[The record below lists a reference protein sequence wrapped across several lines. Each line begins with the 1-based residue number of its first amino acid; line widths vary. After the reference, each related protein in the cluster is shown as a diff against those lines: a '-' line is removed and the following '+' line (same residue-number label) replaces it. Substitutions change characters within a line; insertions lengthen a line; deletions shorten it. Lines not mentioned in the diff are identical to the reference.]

1 MSIVRLTA
9 AIMALAIGGSAP
21 ASADYP
27 SDVEFARGN
36 ARAGGPISAYDAE
49 LLRRWGCLS
58 GTRSP
63 FCERRFDRRRYYR
76 ERRRERR

>member
-9 AIMALAIGGSAP
+9 AIMALAIVGSAP

-27 SDVEFARGN
+27 SDVESARGN

-49 LLRRWGCLS
+49 LLRGVGLFKRDAQPVL
-58 GTRSP
+58 
-63 FCERRFDRRRYYR
+63 
-76 ERRRERR
+76 